1 MLLNEM
7 VRRMRHFLYQQS
19 ATKNREAE
27 EHYSAKLC
35 ELRFSTT
42 LRLIASPFW
51 EVLRGEKGRRSLTS
65 LIAVV
70 CAHRAFYE
78 PRTVGL
84 CSTGHFAPK

>member
-7 VRRMRHFLYQQS
+7 VRRMRQFLYQQS

-42 LRLIASPFW
+42 LRLIASPFR

-65 LIAVV
+65 GAGAGFAVII
-70 CAHRAFYE
+70 RGE
-78 PRTVGL
+78 ELRR
-84 CSTGHFAPK
+84 S